1 MTTESERDLKG
12 YGRRRPFADWP
23 GGSRVAVNF
32 VLNYEEGGERNVADA
47 TPTPKIISCRT
58 SSDWR
63 RYRAVAAMS
72 RTSLNTAAA
81 PDSGAQ
87 CGYS

>member
-32 VLNYEEGGERNVADA
+32 VLNYEGGGERNVADA
-47 TPTPKIISCRT
+47 TPTPKII
-58 SSDWR
+58 
-63 RYRAVAAMS
+63 
-72 RTSLNTAAA
+72 
-81 PDSGAQ
+81 
-87 CGYS
+87 